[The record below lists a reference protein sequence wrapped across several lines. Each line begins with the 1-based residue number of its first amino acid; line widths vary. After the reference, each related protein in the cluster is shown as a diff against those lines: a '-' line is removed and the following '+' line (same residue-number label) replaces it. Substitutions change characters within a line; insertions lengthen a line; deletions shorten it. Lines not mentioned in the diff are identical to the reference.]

1 MSMVAEAFR
10 EILLLEDGQNML
22 IKVADESRLNSIRTL
37 LYREKQTF
45 ERKTG
50 QVVNMACQ
58 KIKHTDGSLYLE
70 VRNEAISFQIVEDK
84 AHDRSEQA

>member
-1 MSMVAEAFR
+1 MTMVAEAFR
-10 EILLLEDGQNML
+10 EILNLEEGKKML

-50 QVVNMACQ
+50 QEVGMACQ
-58 KIKHTDGSLYLE
+58 KIKHKDGSLYLE
-70 VRNEAISFQIVEDK
+70 VRNESLEFQIVEDK
-84 AHDRSEQA
+84 K